1 MTKARD
7 GRWRAGTTVSYMQDA
22 VNVIRHDD
30 ELVEHEVRKMDWELF
45 PALRDPSSG
54 GRQPNAA
61 SHNVTE

>member
-22 VNVIRHDD
+22 VKVIRYDD
-30 ELVEHEVRKMDWELF
+30 ELVEHEVRKMNRELF
-45 PALRDPSSG
+45 PALRDSPSG
-54 GRQPNAA
+54 GRQSNAA